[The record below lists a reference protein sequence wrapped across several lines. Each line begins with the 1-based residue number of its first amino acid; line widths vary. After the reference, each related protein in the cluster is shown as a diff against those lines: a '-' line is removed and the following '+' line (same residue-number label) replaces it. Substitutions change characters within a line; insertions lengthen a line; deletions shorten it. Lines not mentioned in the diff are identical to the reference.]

1 MGSTVVLAFE
11 APQFTWLVEPGEKV
25 KMGQPIG
32 YIEYDEEVEQITEV
46 EYPEAVLGVVE
57 EAVEE
62 SVEEPVEEAVEVVEV
77 VEEPAEKS
85 AEVVEVVEEPVE
97 VIEEPTKE
105 TEEPVEVIEVVE
117 EPIEVIEEPIEVV
130 DIIEEPVKEEKPV
143 ERNACHLPL
152 IHLEKTEEDNV
163 WSIESENTVDNDLWL
178 GGREIRPLLS
188 VLFGGPSHSFVCSR
202 QSNPAFT
209 SAIETQSTQIIS
221 QNLIISSNHT
231 AIIAVSNFTHKTT
244 TRISSNK
251 TTHITILE

>member
-1 MGSTVVLAFE
+1 MLAFE

-32 YIEYDEEVEQITEV
+32 YIEYDEEVERITEV
-46 EYPEAVLGVVE
+46 EYPEAVLG
-57 EAVEE
+57 AVEE
-62 SVEEPVEEAVEVVEV
+62 SVEESVEVVEV

-85 AEVVEVVEEPVE
+85 AEVVEVV
-97 VIEEPTKE
+97 
-105 TEEPVEVIEVVE
+105 EEPVEVIEVVE

-143 ERNACHLPL
+143 ERNPRHLPL
-152 IHLEKTEEDNV
+152 IHIEKTEEDNV
-163 WSIESENTVDNDLWL
+163 WSIESENTVDNDLWF

-209 SAIETQSTQIIS
+209 SAIETQSTQIPEPC
-221 QNLIISSNHT
+221 NLFRPRSNNNRQQLHP
-231 AIIAVSNFTHKTT
+231 
-244 TRISSNK
+244 
-251 TTHITILE
+251 

>member
-32 YIEYDEEVEQITEV
+32 YIEYDEEVERITEV
-46 EYPEAVLGVVE
+46 EYPEAVLGAVE

-62 SVEEPVEEAVEVVEV
+62 SVEVVEEPAEV
-77 VEEPAEKS
+77 VEEPAEV
-85 AEVVEVVEEPVE
+85 EVVDVVEEPVKEEKVE
-97 VIEEPTKE
+97 VVEEPTKE

-117 EPIEVIEEPIEVV
+117 EPIEVIEEPNEVV
-130 DIIEEPVKEEKPV
+130 DIIEEPVNVEKPV
-143 ERNACHLPL
+143 ERNPRHLPL
-152 IHLEKTEEDNV
+152 IHIEKTEEDNV
-163 WSIESENTVDNDLWL
+163 WSIESENTVDNDLWF

-209 SAIETQSTQIIS
+209 SAIETQSTQIPEPC
-221 QNLIISSNHT
+221 NLFRPRSNNNRQQLHP
-231 AIIAVSNFTHKTT
+231 
-244 TRISSNK
+244 
-251 TTHITILE
+251 

>member
-1 MGSTVVLAFE
+1 MVLAFE

-32 YIEYDEEVEQITEV
+32 YIEYDEEVERITEV
-46 EYPEAVLGVVE
+46 EYPEAVLG
-57 EAVEE
+57 AVEE
-62 SVEEPVEEAVEVVEV
+62 SVEESVEVVEV

-85 AEVVEVVEEPVE
+85 AEVVEVV
-97 VIEEPTKE
+97 
-105 TEEPVEVIEVVE
+105 EEPVEVIEVVE

-143 ERNACHLPL
+143 ERNPRHLPL
-152 IHLEKTEEDNV
+152 IHIEKTEEDNV
-163 WSIESENTVDNDLWL
+163 WSIESENTVDNDLWF

-209 SAIETQSTQIIS
+209 SAIETQSTQIPEPC
-221 QNLIISSNHT
+221 NLFRPRSNNNRQQLHP
-231 AIIAVSNFTHKTT
+231 
-244 TRISSNK
+244 
-251 TTHITILE
+251 

>member
-32 YIEYDEEVEQITEV
+32 YIEYDEEVERITEV
-46 EYPEAVLGVVE
+46 EYPEAVLGAVE

-62 SVEEPVEEAVEVVEV
+62 SVEVVEV
-77 VEEPAEKS
+77 VEEPAEVVEEP
-85 AEVVEVVEEPVE
+85 AEVEVVDVVEEPVKEEE
-97 VIEEPTKE
+97 VEVVEEPTKE
-105 TEEPVEVIEVVE
+105 TEEPVEVIEV
-117 EPIEVIEEPIEVV
+117 PIEVIEEPIEVV

-143 ERNACHLPL
+143 ERNPRHLPL
-152 IHLEKTEEDNV
+152 IHIEKTEEDNV
-163 WSIESENTVDNDLWL
+163 WSIESENTVDNDLWF

-209 SAIETQSTQIIS
+209 SAIETQSTQIPEPC
-221 QNLIISSNHT
+221 NLFRPRSNNNRQQLHP
-231 AIIAVSNFTHKTT
+231 
-244 TRISSNK
+244 
-251 TTHITILE
+251 

>member
-32 YIEYDEEVEQITEV
+32 YIEYDEEVERITEV
-46 EYPEAVLGVVE
+46 EYPEAVLGAVE

-62 SVEEPVEEAVEVVEV
+62 SVEVVEV

-97 VIEEPTKE
+97 VIEEP
-105 TEEPVEVIEVVE
+105 
-117 EPIEVIEEPIEVV
+117 IEVV

-143 ERNACHLPL
+143 ERNPRHLPL
-152 IHLEKTEEDNV
+152 IHIEKTEEDNV
-163 WSIESENTVDNDLWL
+163 WSIESENTVDNDLWF

-209 SAIETQSTQIIS
+209 SAIETQSSQIPEPC
-221 QNLIISSNHT
+221 NLFRPRSNNNRQQLHP
-231 AIIAVSNFTHKTT
+231 
-244 TRISSNK
+244 
-251 TTHITILE
+251 

>member
-32 YIEYDEEVEQITEV
+32 YIEYDEEVERITEV
-46 EYPEAVLGVVE
+46 EYPEAVLG
-57 EAVEE
+57 AVEE
-62 SVEEPVEEAVEVVEV
+62 SVEEAVEVVEV

-105 TEEPVEVIEVVE
+105 TEEPVEVIEV
-117 EPIEVIEEPIEVV
+117 PIEVIEEPIEVV

-143 ERNACHLPL
+143 ERNPRHLPL
-152 IHLEKTEEDNV
+152 IHIEKTEEDNV
-163 WSIESENTVDNDLWL
+163 WSIESENTVDNDLWF

-209 SAIETQSTQIIS
+209 SAIETQSTQIPEPC
-221 QNLIISSNHT
+221 NLFRPRSNNNRQQLHP
-231 AIIAVSNFTHKTT
+231 
-244 TRISSNK
+244 
-251 TTHITILE
+251 

>member
-32 YIEYDEEVEQITEV
+32 YIEYDEEVERITEV

-62 SVEEPVEEAVEVVEV
+62 SVEVVEV

-97 VIEEPTKE
+97 VIEEPVKEEEVEVVEEPTKE
-105 TEEPVEVIEVVE
+105 TEEPVEVIEV
-117 EPIEVIEEPIEVV
+117 PIEVIEEPIEVV

-143 ERNACHLPL
+143 ERNPRHLPL

-163 WSIESENTVDNDLWL
+163 WSIESENTVDNDLWF

-209 SAIETQSTQIIS
+209 SAIETQSTQIPEPC
-221 QNLIISSNHT
+221 NLFRPRSNNNRQQLHP
-231 AIIAVSNFTHKTT
+231 
-244 TRISSNK
+244 
-251 TTHITILE
+251 

>member
-32 YIEYDEEVEQITEV
+32 YIEYDEEVERITEV
-46 EYPEAVLGVVE
+46 EYPEAVLG
-57 EAVEE
+57 AVEE
-62 SVEEPVEEAVEVVEV
+62 SVEESVEEPAEV

-117 EPIEVIEEPIEVV
+117 VPIEVIEEPIEVV

-143 ERNACHLPL
+143 ERNPRHLPL
-152 IHLEKTEEDNV
+152 IHIEKTEEDNV
-163 WSIESENTVDNDLWL
+163 WSIESENTVDNDLWF

-188 VLFGGPSHSFVCSR
+188 VLFCGPSHSFVCSR

-209 SAIETQSTQIIS
+209 SAIETQSSQIPELC
-221 QNLIISSNHT
+221 NLFRPRSNNNRQQLHP
-231 AIIAVSNFTHKTT
+231 
-244 TRISSNK
+244 
-251 TTHITILE
+251 

>member
-32 YIEYDEEVEQITEV
+32 YIEYDEEVERITEV
-46 EYPEAVLGVVE
+46 EYPEAVLGAVE

-62 SVEEPVEEAVEVVEV
+62 SVEESVEEPAEV
-77 VEEPAEKS
+77 VEEPAEV
-85 AEVVEVVEEPVE
+85 EVVDVVEEPVKEEE
-97 VIEEPTKE
+97 VEVVEEPTKE
-105 TEEPVEVIEVVE
+105 TEEPVEVIEV
-117 EPIEVIEEPIEVV
+117 PIEVIEEPIEVV

-143 ERNACHLPL
+143 ERNPRHLPL
-152 IHLEKTEEDNV
+152 IHIEKTEEDNV
-163 WSIESENTVDNDLWL
+163 WSIESENTVDNDLWF

-209 SAIETQSTQIIS
+209 SAIETQSTQIPEPC
-221 QNLIISSNHT
+221 NLFRPRSNNNRQQLHP
-231 AIIAVSNFTHKTT
+231 
-244 TRISSNK
+244 
-251 TTHITILE
+251 

>member
-32 YIEYDEEVEQITEV
+32 YIEYDEEVERITEV
-46 EYPEAVLGVVE
+46 EYPEAVLG
-57 EAVEE
+57 AVEE
-62 SVEEPVEEAVEVVEV
+62 SVEESVEVVEV

-85 AEVVEVVEEPVE
+85 AEVVEVV
-97 VIEEPTKE
+97 
-105 TEEPVEVIEVVE
+105 EEPVEVIEVVE

-143 ERNACHLPL
+143 ERNPRHLPL
-152 IHLEKTEEDNV
+152 IHIEKTEEDNV
-163 WSIESENTVDNDLWL
+163 WSIESENTVDNDLWF

-209 SAIETQSTQIIS
+209 SAIETQSTQIPEPC
-221 QNLIISSNHT
+221 NLFRPRSNNNRQQLHP
-231 AIIAVSNFTHKTT
+231 
-244 TRISSNK
+244 
-251 TTHITILE
+251 

>member
-32 YIEYDEEVEQITEV
+32 YIEYDEEVERITEV
-46 EYPEAVLGVVE
+46 EYPEAVLG
-57 EAVEE
+57 AVEE
-62 SVEEPVEEAVEVVEV
+62 SVEESVEVVEV

-105 TEEPVEVIEVVE
+105 TEEPVEVIEV
-117 EPIEVIEEPIEVV
+117 PIEVIEEPIEVV

-143 ERNACHLPL
+143 ERNPRHLPL
-152 IHLEKTEEDNV
+152 IHIEKTEEDNV
-163 WSIESENTVDNDLWL
+163 WSIESENTVDNDLWF

-209 SAIETQSTQIIS
+209 SAIETQSTQIPEPC
-221 QNLIISSNHT
+221 NLFRPRSNNNRQQLHP
-231 AIIAVSNFTHKTT
+231 
-244 TRISSNK
+244 
-251 TTHITILE
+251 

>member
-32 YIEYDEEVEQITEV
+32 YIEYDEEVERITEV
-46 EYPEAVLGVVE
+46 EYPEAVLGAVE

-62 SVEEPVEEAVEVVEV
+62 SVEESVEEPAEV
-77 VEEPAEKS
+77 VEEPAEV
-85 AEVVEVVEEPVE
+85 EVVDVVEEPVKEEEVE

-105 TEEPVEVIEVVE
+105 TEEPVEVIEV
-117 EPIEVIEEPIEVV
+117 PIEVIEEPIEVV

-143 ERNACHLPL
+143 ERNPRHLPL
-152 IHLEKTEEDNV
+152 IHIEKTEEDNV
-163 WSIESENTVDNDLWL
+163 WSIESENTVDNDLWF

-209 SAIETQSTQIIS
+209 SAIETQSTQIPEPC
-221 QNLIISSNHT
+221 NLFRPRSNNNRQQLHP
-231 AIIAVSNFTHKTT
+231 
-244 TRISSNK
+244 
-251 TTHITILE
+251 

>member
-32 YIEYDEEVEQITEV
+32 YIEYDEEVERITEV
-46 EYPEAVLGVVE
+46 EYPEAVLG
-57 EAVEE
+57 AVEE
-62 SVEEPVEEAVEVVEV
+62 SVEESVEVVEV

-97 VIEEPTKE
+97 VVEEPTKE
-105 TEEPVEVIEVVE
+105 TEEPVEVIE

-130 DIIEEPVKEEKPV
+130 DIIEEPVKEEKPA

-152 IHLEKTEEDNV
+152 IHIEKTEEDNI
-163 WSIESENTVDNDLWL
+163 WSIESDNTVDNDLWF

-188 VLFGGPSHSFVCSR
+188 VLFGGPSHSRVCSR

-209 SAIETQSTQIIS
+209 SAIETQSTQIPEPC
-221 QNLIISSNHT
+221 NLFRPRSNNNRQQLHP
-231 AIIAVSNFTHKTT
+231 
-244 TRISSNK
+244 
-251 TTHITILE
+251 

>member
-32 YIEYDEEVEQITEV
+32 YIEYDEEVERITEV
-46 EYPEAVLGVVE
+46 EYPEAVLGAVE

-62 SVEEPVEEAVEVVEV
+62 SVEESVEEPAEV
-77 VEEPAEKS
+77 VEEPTEV
-85 AEVVEVVEEPVE
+85 EVVDVVEEPVKEEEVE

-105 TEEPVEVIEVVE
+105 TEEPIEVIE

-143 ERNACHLPL
+143 ERNPRHLPL
-152 IHLEKTEEDNV
+152 IHIEKTEEDNV
-163 WSIESENTVDNDLWL
+163 WSIESENTVDNDLWF

-209 SAIETQSTQIIS
+209 SAIETQSTQIPEPC
-221 QNLIISSNHT
+221 NLFRPRSNNNRQQLHP
-231 AIIAVSNFTHKTT
+231 
-244 TRISSNK
+244 
-251 TTHITILE
+251 

>member
-32 YIEYDEEVEQITEV
+32 YIEYDEEVERITEV
-46 EYPEAVLGVVE
+46 EYPEAVLGAVE
-57 EAVEE
+57 EAVEA
-62 SVEEPVEEAVEVVEV
+62 SVEES

-97 VIEEPTKE
+97 VIE
-105 TEEPVEVIEVVE
+105 V
-117 EPIEVIEEPIEVV
+117 PIEVIEEPIEVV

-143 ERNACHLPL
+143 ERNPRHLPL
-152 IHLEKTEEDNV
+152 IHIEKTEEDNV
-163 WSIESENTVDNDLWL
+163 WSIESENTVDNDLWF

-209 SAIETQSTQIIS
+209 SAIETQSTQIPEPC
-221 QNLIISSNHT
+221 NLFRPRSNNNRQQLHP
-231 AIIAVSNFTHKTT
+231 
-244 TRISSNK
+244 
-251 TTHITILE
+251 

>member
-32 YIEYDEEVEQITEV
+32 YIEYDEEVERITEV
-46 EYPEAVLGVVE
+46 EYPEAVLGAVE

-62 SVEEPVEEAVEVVEV
+62 SVEESVEEPAEV
-77 VEEPAEKS
+77 VEEPAEV
-85 AEVVEVVEEPVE
+85 EVVDVVEEPVE

-105 TEEPVEVIEVVE
+105 TEEPVEVIEV
-117 EPIEVIEEPIEVV
+117 PIEVIEEPIEVV
-130 DIIEEPVKEEKPV
+130 DIIEEPVKEEKPA

-152 IHLEKTEEDNV
+152 IHIEKTEEDNV
-163 WSIESENTVDNDLWL
+163 WSIESENTVDNDLWF

-209 SAIETQSTQIIS
+209 SAIETQSTQIPEPC
-221 QNLIISSNHT
+221 NLFRPRSNNNRQQLHP
-231 AIIAVSNFTHKTT
+231 
-244 TRISSNK
+244 
-251 TTHITILE
+251 

>member
-1 MGSTVVLAFE
+1 MVLAFE

-32 YIEYDEEVEQITEV
+32 YIEYDEEVERITEV
-46 EYPEAVLGVVE
+46 EYPEAVLGAVE

-62 SVEEPVEEAVEVVEV
+62 SVEVVGV

-105 TEEPVEVIEVVE
+105 TEEPVEVIEV
-117 EPIEVIEEPIEVV
+117 PIEVIEEPIEVV

-152 IHLEKTEEDNV
+152 IHIEKTEEDNM
-163 WSIESENTVDNDLWL
+163 WSIESDNTVDNDLWL

-209 SAIETQSTQIIS
+209 SAIETQSTQIPEPC
-221 QNLIISSNHT
+221 NLFRPRSNNNRQQLHP
-231 AIIAVSNFTHKTT
+231 
-244 TRISSNK
+244 
-251 TTHITILE
+251 

>member
-32 YIEYDEEVEQITEV
+32 YIEYDEEVERITEV
-46 EYPEAVLGVVE
+46 EYPEAVLGAVE

-62 SVEEPVEEAVEVVEV
+62 SVEVVEV

-105 TEEPVEVIEVVE
+105 TEEPVEVIEV
-117 EPIEVIEEPIEVV
+117 PIEVIEEPIEVV

-143 ERNACHLPL
+143 ERNPRHLPL
-152 IHLEKTEEDNV
+152 IHIEKTEEDNV
-163 WSIESENTVDNDLWL
+163 WSIESENTVDNDLWF

-209 SAIETQSTQIIS
+209 SAIETQSTQIPEPC
-221 QNLIISSNHT
+221 NLFRPRSNNNRQQLHP
-231 AIIAVSNFTHKTT
+231 
-244 TRISSNK
+244 
-251 TTHITILE
+251 

>member
-32 YIEYDEEVEQITEV
+32 YIEYDEEVERITEV
-46 EYPEAVLGVVE
+46 EYPEAVLGAVE

-62 SVEEPVEEAVEVVEV
+62 SVEVVEV

-143 ERNACHLPL
+143 ERNPRHLPL
-152 IHLEKTEEDNV
+152 IHIEKTEEDNV
-163 WSIESENTVDNDLWL
+163 WSIESENTVDNDLWF

-209 SAIETQSTQIIS
+209 SAIETQSSQIPEPC
-221 QNLIISSNHT
+221 NLFRPRSNNNRQQLHP
-231 AIIAVSNFTHKTT
+231 
-244 TRISSNK
+244 
-251 TTHITILE
+251 

>member
-32 YIEYDEEVEQITEV
+32 YIEYDEEVERITEV
-46 EYPEAVLGVVE
+46 EYPEAVLG
-57 EAVEE
+57 AVEE
-62 SVEEPVEEAVEVVEV
+62 SVEESVEVVEV

-105 TEEPVEVIEVVE
+105 TEEPVEVIEV
-117 EPIEVIEEPIEVV
+117 PIEVIEEPIEVV

-143 ERNACHLPL
+143 ERNPRHLPL
-152 IHLEKTEEDNV
+152 IHIEKTEEDNV
-163 WSIESENTVDNDLWL
+163 WSIESENTVDNDLWF
-178 GGREIRPLLS
+178 GGREIGPLLS

-209 SAIETQSTQIIS
+209 SAIETQSTQIPEPC
-221 QNLIISSNHT
+221 NLFRPRSNNNRQQLHP
-231 AIIAVSNFTHKTT
+231 
-244 TRISSNK
+244 
-251 TTHITILE
+251 

>member
-32 YIEYDEEVEQITEV
+32 YIEYDEEVERITEV
-46 EYPEAVLGVVE
+46 EYPEAVLG
-57 EAVEE
+57 AVEE
-62 SVEEPVEEAVEVVEV
+62 SVEESVEVVEV

-117 EPIEVIEEPIEVV
+117 EPIEVV
-130 DIIEEPVKEEKPV
+130 DIIEEPVKEEKPA

-152 IHLEKTEEDNV
+152 IHIEKTEEDNI
-163 WSIESENTVDNDLWL
+163 WSIESDNTVDNDLWF

-188 VLFGGPSHSFVCSR
+188 VLFGGPSHSRVCSR

-209 SAIETQSTQIIS
+209 SAIETQSSQIPELC
-221 QNLIISSNHT
+221 NLFRPRSNNNRQQLHP
-231 AIIAVSNFTHKTT
+231 
-244 TRISSNK
+244 
-251 TTHITILE
+251 

>member
-32 YIEYDEEVEQITEV
+32 YIEYDEEVERITEV
-46 EYPEAVLGVVE
+46 EYPEAVLG
-57 EAVEE
+57 AVEE
-62 SVEEPVEEAVEVVEV
+62 SVEESVEVVEV

-97 VIEEPTKE
+97 VVEEPTKE
-105 TEEPVEVIEVVE
+105 TEEPVEVIEV
-117 EPIEVIEEPIEVV
+117 PIEVIEEPIEVV

-143 ERNACHLPL
+143 ERNPRHLPL
-152 IHLEKTEEDNV
+152 IHIEKTEEDNV
-163 WSIESENTVDNDLWL
+163 WSIESENTVDNDLWF

-188 VLFGGPSHSFVCSR
+188 VLFCGPSHSFVCSR

-209 SAIETQSTQIIS
+209 SAIETQSSQIPELC
-221 QNLIISSNHT
+221 NLFRPRSNNNRQQLHP
-231 AIIAVSNFTHKTT
+231 
-244 TRISSNK
+244 
-251 TTHITILE
+251 